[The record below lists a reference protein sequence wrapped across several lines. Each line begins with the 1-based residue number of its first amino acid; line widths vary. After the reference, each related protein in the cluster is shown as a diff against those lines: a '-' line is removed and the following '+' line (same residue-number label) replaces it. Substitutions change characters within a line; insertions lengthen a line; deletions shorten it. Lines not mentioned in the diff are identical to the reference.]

1 MDKIKEAFQKVKEDM
16 DSLKLELDSIRTEL
30 ISLKNSLN
38 TPVNKNHDFD
48 TSTHSSTNRHINQT
62 DSTHSST
69 NNPGFK
75 PQIPQ
80 NLVFSTGNRG
90 VPTDR
95 QTNQQTDRQT
105 QNSSFESAVDIM
117 NSLDS
122 VKKEIRLQFKRL
134 TDQEML
140 VFSTIY
146 QLEEEK
152 DFVDYKAVS
161 ESLNLS
167 ESSIRDYV
175 GRLIKKG
182 IPVEKQKINNK
193 TIHLHVSGNL
203 KKIAT
208 LPTIMQLRGI

>member
-1 MDKIKEAFQKVKEDM
+1 MDKIKEAFNKVKEDM
-16 DSLKLELDSIRTEL
+16 DSLRIELNSIKSEISSLREF
-30 ISLKNSLN
+30 ISLPDPSDLGPN
-38 TPVNKNHDFD
+38 
-48 TSTHSSTNRHINQT
+48 TSTHSSTDRQT
-62 DSTHSST
+62 IQTGSTHSST
-69 NNPGFK
+69 DNVDFK
-75 PQIPQ
+75 PQIPK
-80 NLVFSTGNRG
+80 NLGFSIRNRG

-95 QTNQQTDRQT
+95 QTDQQTDRQT
-105 QNSSFESAVDIM
+105 QNTSFESAVDIM

-152 DFVDYKAVS
+152 DFVDYRTVS
-161 ESLNLS
+161 ERLGLT

-193 TIHLHVSGNL
+193 NIHLRVSENL
-203 KKIAT
+203 KKIAS
-208 LPTIMQLRGI
+208 LPTIMQLRDI